1 MREIGLDKEYLLLN
15 ELGILRIFKIQ
26 KITE

>member
-1 MREIGLDKEYLLLN
+1 MREIGLNKKYLLFD

-26 KITE
+26 KIKG

>member
-26 KITE
+26 KIKG